1 MVHPAALA
9 ISFGVVLGGAI
20 FALFFYQNTRNQ
32 DNRWRYEESPRRD
45 PLEFMQHQFES
56 DICSICLDRFDD
68 DDVFLE
74 CCHRFHQRCIEES
87 LRHSHLC
94 PNCRQPAKIR
104 MS

>member
-20 FALFFYQNTRNQ
+20 FALLFFNSHRN
-32 DNRWRYEESPRRD
+32 DRWRYEDERPRRD

-74 CCHRFHQRCIEES
+74 CHHRFHQQCILES
-87 LRHSHLC
+87 LRHSSLC
-94 PNCRQPAKIR
+94 PNCRQTAQIR
-104 MS
+104 